1 MVSKQSKENTNLWMV
16 LKMKIEIGESLFYS
30 WLRHVKQCQI
40 VQNNWKISSQ
50 WDNKHEDELVSFMG
64 VIDNYFFNRYNY
76 NIFKNNVSIKQL
88 FRQAECDVLGIA
100 ITDNK
105 NEIYAVDVAFHEGGL
120 NYGSKE
126 LTIMKVVE
134 KCVRTAFCIY
144 GYLDNKEAKIIFA
157 SPKINPSVLY
167 ELKPCFDDL
176 QNIFNQL
183 GFSFEFRLIA
193 NEEFDTNVLKPI
205 LFVSDDVADTSELFM
220 RSYQLFKMFDS
231 HKSISRQSTNRVQTK
246 ASVNIDLDDVDDNLL
261 SELKIGEIARK
272 VFAPMLEN
280 GAATVEEIE
289 WMQNGD
295 YSKQFFGLNYPVL
308 IKTNSAQ
315 KESRYY
321 SQILNIYGEKY
332 RLCSE
337 WFENAQNN
345 DRPYLL
351 KWIAKHQ

>member
-1 MVSKQSKENTNLWMV
+1 
-16 LKMKIEIGESLFYS
+16 MKIEIGESLFYS

-50 WDNKHEDELVSFMG
+50 WENMHEDELEKCMKM
-64 VIDNYFFNRYNY
+64 IDDYFQNKYNY
-76 NIFKNNVSIKQL
+76 KIFKNISSIKQL
-88 FRQAECDVLGIA
+88 LRQAECDVLGIS
-100 ITDNK
+100 ICDNTTD
-105 NEIYAVDVAFHEGGL
+105 IYAVDVAFHEGGL
-120 NYGSKE
+120 LYGTRE
-126 LTIMKVVE
+126 TTVMKVVE

-144 GYLDNKEAKIIFA
+144 GYLDNKEAEIIFA
-157 SPKINPSVLY
+157 SPKITPAILAD
-167 ELKPCFDDL
+167 LQPCFRDL
-176 QNIFNQL
+176 KDVFYQL

-205 LFVSDDVADTSELFM
+205 LFVSNDVADTSELFM
-220 RSYQLFKMFDS
+220 RSYQMFKMFDGHS
-231 HKSISRQSTNRVQTK
+231 KTLSRKTSQGSRTKSTV
-246 ASVNIDLDDVDDNLL
+246 DVSIENVDNNLL

-272 VFAPMLEN
+272 VFAPMLEK
-280 GAATVEEIE
+280 GAATEDEIK
-289 WMQNGD
+289 WMQDAD

-308 IKTNSAQ
+308 IKTNSPE

-321 SQILNIYGEKY
+321 AQLLNIYGETY

-337 WFENAQNN
+337 WFETELNN

>member
-1 MVSKQSKENTNLWMV
+1 
-16 LKMKIEIGESLFYS
+16 MKIEIGESLFYS

-50 WDNKHEDELVSFMG
+50 WDNKHESELVNFMSE
-64 VIDNYFFNRYNY
+64 IDDYFWNKYNY
-76 NIFKNNVSIKQL
+76 KIFKNNVSIKQL
-88 FRQAECDVLGIA
+88 LGQAECDVLGISM
-100 ITDNK
+100 TDNK
-105 NEIYAVDVAFHEGGL
+105 NDIYAIDVAFHESGL
-120 NYGSKE
+120 NYGSRE
-126 LTIMKVVE
+126 TTVMKVVE
-134 KCVRTAFCIY
+134 KCVRTAFCVY

-167 ELKPCFDDL
+167 DLKACFEDL
-176 QNIFNQL
+176 HNVFKHL

-205 LFVSDDVADTSELFM
+205 LFVSEDVADTSELFM
-220 RSYQLFKMFDS
+220 RSYQLFKMFGS
-231 HKSISRQSTNRVQTK
+231 YKTISRQSSNRVQTK
-246 ASVNIDLDDVDDNLL
+246 TSVAIDLGDVDDNLL
-261 SELKIGEIARK
+261 SELKVGEIARK

-280 GAATVEEIE
+280 GVATEDEIK
-289 WMQNGD
+289 WMQDVD

-308 IKTNSAQ
+308 IKTNSVQ

-321 SQILNIYGEKY
+321 SQLLNIYGEKY

-337 WFENAQNN
+337 WFETSQNN

-351 KWIAKHQ
+351 KWIANHQ